1 MSKCRQ
7 CNIEVLDETERCPLC
22 HTVLEQ
28 TIELEDMYPDIRV
41 RAKKFMMFS
50 RIYLFLA
57 VVTEIILVNVC
68 ILTQMQS
75 LVYIISGLILFYG
88 YIVIRY
94 AIIGKSGYMAKTVV
108 LTIMAII
115 VLVAVD
121 FIVGYHGWSV
131 NYAFPSGIL
140 LIDIGIMVLMVINRK
155 NWQSYIMVQLFM
167 VLCSVAALILYMV
180 GIITDSIMIVVSFN
194 VSVILFLGTVIIGGR
209 RARVEIQR
217 RFHI

>member
-167 VLCSVAALILYMV
+167 VLCSIAALILYMV
-180 GIITDSIMIVVSFN
+180 GIVTDSIMIVVSFN

>member
-167 VLCSVAALILYMV
+167 VLCSIAALILYMV